1 MITVTGSILD
11 NEMGIIP
18 FANVIVLNENKSTA
32 ADADGKFT
40 IKANSE
46 NSELRFSHAGFDYD
60 TITVKEFNKLGYFNL
75 FPSSL
80 PGVVVINPTKKKNDS
95 TWLWLLGITGLGFIG
110 YKLAS
115 KKKSVNVTV

>member
-18 FANVIVLNENKSTA
+18 FANIVVVNENKSTA

-46 NSELRFSHAGFDYD
+46 NSQLRFSHAGFDYD
-60 TITVKEFNKLGYFNL
+60 TITVKEFNKLRYINL

-80 PGVVVINPTKKKNDS
+80 PEVVVINPTKKKKDN
-95 TWLWLLGITGLGFIG
+95 TLFWVLGLSVLGFIG
-110 YKLAS
+110 YKMAT
-115 KKKSVNVTV
+115 KKKAVNVTV